1 MNSPWI
7 TVVGIGDDGLDGLPE
22 KTRGLL
28 DGADLLVGGD
38 RHQAMAPD
46 SKAERL
52 TWACGLDKAMAAMEA
67 WRGKRVVVL
76 ATGDPM
82 CFGAGTSLRRRFAP
96 EELTVIPHVSVFS
109 HAAAR
114 MGWSLPDCDQVTLH
128 GRAVENIRRFIQPG
142 VRIIALSWNGETP
155 KAVAEILE
163 ERGFGRSAVTVFE
176 HLGGDAEKRIDG
188 MAKTW
193 KARTVA
199 QLNTLCVDCVAGP
212 GAVALPTVPGLPEGA
227 FEHDRPITKREVRA
241 ATLAKLMPGP
251 GQLLWDV
258 GSGCG
263 SVSIEWMRSCRN
275 ARAVAIEKN
284 PSRLR
289 MIEGNA
295 KALGVPSL
303 DIVEGVA
310 PDCLA
315 GLDGRPD
322 AVFLGGGVSIPGLA
336 ETCLEYL
343 NPGGRLVANGVTVE
357 SESALIQIFKTHPRA
372 ELTRLSIS
380 RAATVGAG
388 GNLTGFKP
396 MMAVTQLS
404 VVKPW

>member
-1 MNSPWI
+1 MGGPWI

-163 ERGFGRSAVTVFE
+163 ERGFGRSAVTVSNTWAGTRKNE
-176 HLGGDAEKRIDG
+176 STEWRRPGKR
-188 MAKTW
+188 
-193 KARTVA
+193 
-199 QLNTLCVDCVAGP
+199 GP
-212 GAVALPTVPGLPEGA
+212 SPGSTPFA
-227 FEHDRPITKREVRA
+227 SIASPDRGPWRFPRCRA
-241 ATLAKLMPGP
+241 SRKGP
-251 GQLLWDV
+251 SSTTGRSP
-258 GSGCG
+258 SGRCG
-263 SVSIEWMRSCRN
+263 RRPWRS
-275 ARAVAIEKN
+275 
-284 PSRLR
+284 
-289 MIEGNA
+289 
-295 KALGVPSL
+295 
-303 DIVEGVA
+303 
-310 PDCLA
+310 
-315 GLDGRPD
+315 
-322 AVFLGGGVSIPGLA
+322 
-336 ETCLEYL
+336 
-343 NPGGRLVANGVTVE
+343 
-357 SESALIQIFKTHPRA
+357 
-372 ELTRLSIS
+372 
-380 RAATVGAG
+380 
-388 GNLTGFKP
+388 
-396 MMAVTQLS
+396 
-404 VVKPW
+404 